1 MNDFDLIIIGG
12 GAGAFAAAIKANQLG
27 AKTLMVNRG
36 LPLGGT
42 CVNVGCV
49 PSKHLLSVG
58 ELVFRARH
66 HNFKSIG
73 IPDLHFDFA
82 TAVKEEMDLVA
93 KLRKAKYQDV
103 LAQLPNITPLEG
115 EAAFTSANEVEVNGK
130 RIPGHKF
137 IIATGSTA
145 AIPSV
150 AGLNEAGFITH
161 IEALQLP
168 ELPKRLL
175 IIGAGPLGLEFAQ
188 IFNNFGTEVNVLVRG
203 NQVLSR
209 SEPEV
214 AQALENY
221 LSRDGIAIWK
231 NAQPTQVFRDGAAR
245 VVKADVGGREMEFRA
260 DEILV
265 ATGKTPN
272 TVKLNL
278 PAAGVATAAQQSIK
292 VNQYYQTSVPH
303 IYAAGDV
310 IDKPLRLETTAG
322 KEGSYAAENALSGS
336 KKSIDYYQVP
346 YAVFTHPAVAGVGLT
361 DADVANLGQ
370 KCVCR
375 TIDFK
380 DVPKAQVIGDIRGVI
395 KMVALDDGQVAG
407 VHLVAPQAAEI
418 INQAVYIIKAG
429 MTVKDIL
436 DTLPVFPTLSES
448 IKIVAQSFTSDIS
461 QLSCCT

>member
-1 MNDFDLIIIGG
+1 MNEFDLIIIGG
-12 GAGAFAAAIKANQLG
+12 GAGAFAAAIKANELG
-27 AKTLMVNRG
+27 AKTLMINQG

-66 HNFKSIG
+66 HNFKSIN
-73 IPDLHFDFA
+73 IADVHFDFA
-82 TAVKEEMDLVA
+82 TAVKQEMDLVA
-93 KLRKAKYQDV
+93 KLRQAKYQDV
-103 LAQLPNITPLEG
+103 LALLPKVTFLEG
-115 EAAFTSANEVEVNGK
+115 EAAFASANEVEVKGK
-130 RIPGHKF
+130 RISGDKF

-145 AIPSV
+145 AVPPV
-150 AGLNEAGFITH
+150 AGLNETGFVTH
-161 IEALQLP
+161 IQALQLP
-168 ELPKRLL
+168 ELPQRLL

-188 IFNNFGTEVNVLVRG
+188 MFNNFGSQINVLVRG
-203 NQVLSR
+203 EQILSR

-231 NAQPTQVFRDGAAR
+231 KAQPTQVFKNGAEK
-245 VVKADVGGREMEFRA
+245 VVKANVGGQEMEFRA

-265 ATGKTPN
+265 AAGKTPN
-272 TVKLNL
+272 TARLHL
-278 PAAGVATAAQQSIK
+278 PTAGVAIDAKQSIK
-292 VNQYYQTSVPH
+292 VNKYYQTSVPH

-310 IDKPLRLETTAG
+310 IDQPKRLETTAG

-336 KKSIDYYQVP
+336 KKSLDYNQVP
-346 YAVFTHPAVAGVGLT
+346 YAVFTHPSVAGVGMT
-361 DADVANLGQ
+361 DADVASLGQ

-380 DVPKAQVIGDIRGVI
+380 DVPKAQVIGDTRGVI
-395 KMVALDDGQVAG
+395 KMVALDDGRVAG
-407 VHLVAPQAAEI
+407 VHLVAPQAADI
-418 INQAVYIIKAG
+418 VNQAVYIIKAG
-429 MTVKDIL
+429 MTVSDIL

-448 IKIVAQSFTSDIS
+448 IKIVAQSFVSDVS
-461 QLSCCT
+461 KLSCCI